1 VGVEG
6 HGVVVVVKAL
16 LDALVMPPL
25 IAWFSGRVVATLARR
40 QARLTAPP
48 IWTSHGPSPK
58 SDVND
63 SWSRDM
69 ALKPPDARSAPAKP
83 WRSSISGV

>member
-6 HGVVVVVKAL
+6 HCVVVVM

-48 IWTSHGPSPK
+48 IWTSHGPSPEQE
-58 SDVND
+58 
-63 SWSRDM
+63 
-69 ALKPPDARSAPAKP
+69 
-83 WRSSISGV
+83 

>member
-1 VGVEG
+1 M
-6 HGVVVVVKAL
+6 VVVVKAL
-16 LDALVMPPL
+16 L
-25 IAWFSGRVVATLARR
+25 ARR
-40 QARLTAPP
+40 QGRLTVPP

-69 ALKPPDARSAPAKP
+69 APKPPDARSAPAKP

>member
-25 IAWFSGRVVATLARR
+25 IAWFRLRR
-40 QARLTAPP
+40 WWRLPT
-48 IWTSHGPSPK
+48 
-58 SDVND
+58 
-63 SWSRDM
+63 M
-69 ALKPPDARSAPAKP
+69 P
-83 WRSSISGV
+83 WIAG